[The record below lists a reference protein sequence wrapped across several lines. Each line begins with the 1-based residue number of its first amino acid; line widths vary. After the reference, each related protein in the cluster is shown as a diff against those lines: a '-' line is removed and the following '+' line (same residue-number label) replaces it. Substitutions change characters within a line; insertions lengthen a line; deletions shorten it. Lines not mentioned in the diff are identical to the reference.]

1 MVFEFYLYERGFLSA
16 RRSTPTRRN
25 RQMGGR
31 EQFNRDGG
39 QGDGSTNATDRQ
51 VRSRRKPTSGTWA
64 GVDN

>member
-1 MVFEFYLYERGFLSA
+1 MRAHERGFLSA
-16 RRSTPTRRN
+16 RRSTSTRRN

-31 EQFNRDGG
+31 EQFNRDGS

-51 VRSRRKPTSGTWA
+51 VRSRTKPTSGTRA